1 LAITI
6 QNTETARILTLPNGL
21 TLCLERLPYLRS
33 VSAGVW
39 IKTGSANE
47 EERIGGIAHFLEHL
61 FFKGTTT
68 RDTHELMEAIE
79 GKGGQFNAF
88 TSKEYTCLYVKVLDE
103 QVHTGI
109 EILAD
114 VLKNSVFNDFE
125 KERNVI
131 LEEIASIEDTPDDYA
146 HDLLGLHHWPEHP
159 LGRPISGTQESVGG
173 LTLEDVRAYFQ
184 EWYVPENIVVSVAG
198 NFDEDAVLA
207 QLQAEFEPLA
217 ARALPPRCS
226 APGFN
231 GGLKLVD
238 SKISQS
244 HMCFAF
250 PGVTVNA
257 SERYAFELLS
267 STLGGG
273 STSRLFEKIREEEGL
288 AYNIYS
294 YQASYLT
301 AGMFGIYAAVAP
313 QNIDKAVELTCA
325 ELRRMRD
332 EPVDED
338 ELQSNKEQIKGHL
351 LMALE
356 NTFTRMARMAK
367 SMLYYD
373 RLVPIDEII
382 TRIEGVSAEEV
393 QRTAATIYQPDTTA
407 LLVYGPAEG
416 DASRWI
422 AL

>member
-1 LAITI
+1 MAITV
-6 QNTETARILTLPNGL
+6 QHNETARILTLNNGL
-21 TLCLERLPYLRS
+21 TICLERLPYLRS

-47 EERIGGIAHFLEHL
+47 DERITGIAHFLEHL
-61 FFKGTTT
+61 FFKGTAT

-103 QVHTGI
+103 HAQTAI

-146 HDLLGLHHWPEHP
+146 HDLLGLHLWPDHP
-159 LGRPISGTQESVGG
+159 LGRPISGTQASVGG
-173 LTLEDVRAYFQ
+173 LTIDDIRAYYKQ
-184 EWYVPENIVVSVAG
+184 WYVPENIVVSIAG
-198 NFDEDAVLA
+198 NFDEEVVLA
-207 QLQAEFEPLA
+207 QLQAEFEGLERGA
-217 ARALPPRCS
+217 IPPRCL
-226 APGFN
+226 APVFN
-231 GGLKLVD
+231 SGLKLVD

-250 PGVTVNA
+250 PGVTVDA
-257 SERYAFELLS
+257 DERYAFEVLS

-273 STSRLFEKIREEEGL
+273 STSRLFERIREDEGL

-294 YQASYLT
+294 YQSSYLT
-301 AGMFGIYAAVAP
+301 AGMFGIYAAIAP
-313 QNIDKAVELTCA
+313 QNLDRTIELTCA
-325 ELRRMRD
+325 ELRRMR
-332 EPVDED
+332 EEIVDAD
-338 ELQSNKEQIKGHL
+338 ELQSNKEQIKGNL

-356 NTFTRMARMAK
+356 NTFTRMSRMAK
-367 SMLYYD
+367 SMMYYG

-382 TRIEGVSAEEV
+382 ARIEAVTAEDV
-393 QRTAATIYQPDTTA
+393 QETATRIYQPDTTS

-416 DASRWI
+416 QSEKWI